1 MFTLRLSVSLL
12 RVASDNIITYQFK
25 QITKPA
31 FKDVSQD
38 CSYVADNETDLFL
51 HRRTGIGLR
60 VLVVFVSML
69 SSYGWNCSDHDTGGG
84 WLVPVAQRT
93 RPKGSAQMTQER
105 VSILQQFRFH
115 I

>member
-12 RVASDNIITYQFK
+12 GVASDNIITYQFK

-51 HRRTGIGLR
+51 HRRKGIGLR
-60 VLVVFVSML
+60 LLVVFVSML

-84 WLVPVAQRT
+84 GLFQ
-93 RPKGSAQMTQER
+93 
-105 VSILQQFRFH
+105 
-115 I
+115 

>member
-60 VLVVFVSML
+60 LLVVFVSML

-84 WLVPVAQRT
+84 GLFQ
-93 RPKGSAQMTQER
+93 
-105 VSILQQFRFH
+105 
-115 I
+115 